1 MRYDVT
7 QDVFEGPLGLL
18 VELAKHNLLDVF
30 LIKLQELSAEYLKLV
45 KTGSWSLNELAEPLP
60 LLGQLLALKARLL
73 LPQPPRVEDEEER
86 PISLEEL
93 QARLAEYERF
103 KSVAQV
109 LAQLHTLQHEY
120 FTRTQPQGAEASL
133 GQEGGEEPAAAG
145 TLSPSPLGKEVGLID
160 LMTAFTKV
168 LDRAQAP
175 IYEVEQEPWTVEAK
189 VAELRALLSVR
200 AKITFTDLFSTDKT
214 KLELVVTFLAL
225 LELVRQRMCHAVQE
239 RHFGDILIVRR
250 EFAPEA
256 AS

>member
-18 VELAKHNLLDVF
+18 VELAKQNLLDVF
-30 LIKLQELSAEYLKLV
+30 LIKLQELSAQYLRLV
-45 KTGSWSLNELAEPLP
+45 KAGGWSLNELAEPLP

-73 LPQPPRVEDEEER
+73 LPQPPQIEDEER

-120 FTRTQPQGAEASL
+120 FTRTQPQDAEVGSD
-133 GQEGGEEPAAAG
+133 EPEAAG
-145 TLSPSPLGKEVGLID
+145 ALSPAPLNKEVGLID

-175 IYEVEQEPWTVEAK
+175 IYEVEQEPWTVETK
-189 VAELRALLSVR
+189 VEELRMLLTVR
-200 AKITFTDLFSTDKT
+200 AKIAFTDLFSAEKT
-214 KLELVVTFLAL
+214 KLELVVMFLAL
-225 LELVRQRMCHAVQE
+225 LELVRQRMCRAVQQ

-250 EFAPEA
+250 ELAQGT
-256 AS
+256 S

>member
-7 QDVFEGPLGLL
+7 QDLFEGPLGLL

-30 LIKLQELSAEYLKLV
+30 LIKLQELGAQYLRLV
-45 KTGSWSLNELAEPLP
+45 KVGGWSLNELAEPLP

-73 LPQPPRVEDEEER
+73 LPQPPPVEDEEQ

-93 QARLAEYERF
+93 QVRLAEYERF
-103 KSVAQV
+103 KSVSQV

-120 FTRTQPQGAEASL
+120 FTRTQSQDADAPRLLSGEAS
-133 GQEGGEEPAAAG
+133 GEESTSPA
-145 TLSPSPLGKEVGLID
+145 PLGKEVGLID

-175 IYEVEQEPWTVEAK
+175 IYEVEQEPWTVEMK
-189 VAELRALLSVR
+189 VEELRVLLTVR
-200 AKITFTDLFSTDKT
+200 AQIAFTDLFSAEKT
-214 KLELVVTFLAL
+214 RLELVVMFLAL
-225 LELVRQRMCHAVQE
+225 LELVRQRLCRAVQE

-250 EFAPEA
+250 EA
-256 AS
+256 AA

>member
-30 LIKLQELSAEYLKLV
+30 LIKLQELGAQYLRLV
-45 KTGSWSLNELAEPLP
+45 KTGGWSLNELAEPLP

-73 LPQPPRVEDEEER
+73 LPQLPRVEDEEQ

-120 FTRTQPQGAEASL
+120 FTRTQSQDAEAQTGS
-133 GQEGGEEPAAAG
+133 EEPAAAG
-145 TLSPSPLGKEVGLID
+145 VLGPAPLGKEVGLVD

-168 LDRAQAP
+168 LDRAQSP
-175 IYEVEQEPWTVEAK
+175 IYEVEQEPWTVEMK
-189 VAELRALLSVR
+189 VEELRVLLTVR
-200 AKITFTDLFSTDKT
+200 AQITFTDLFSTDKT

-225 LELVRQRMCHAVQE
+225 LELVRQRMCRAVQE

-250 EFAPEA
+250 DVATA
-256 AS
+256 